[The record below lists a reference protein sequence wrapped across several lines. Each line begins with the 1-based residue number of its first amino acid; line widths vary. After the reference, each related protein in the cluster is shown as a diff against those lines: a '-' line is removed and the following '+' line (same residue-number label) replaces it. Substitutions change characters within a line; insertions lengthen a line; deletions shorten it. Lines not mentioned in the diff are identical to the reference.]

1 MITRSRAPDSTASG
15 SPQSP
20 ALLWLG
26 GFVLFAV
33 LYLVTCQ
40 DGPGWLDSGMLQ
52 YRVWISNFAGAR
64 GTVVAHP
71 LYIAVGHAAHLM
83 PGAFCWNLN
92 ALSGLAMAAALAN
105 LMCLVSEL
113 TGRRWVGLLTAGLL
127 AICHAVWW
135 LSTIAEVYTLTMVG
149 LTAELWLL
157 HRLLRQPRPI
167 HVVAL
172 GLVSGLGLANH
183 NFALLPLPVYGV
195 VATGLAW
202 QGRLSL
208 RSLAAAAVAWIIG
221 ASPVLFLT
229 IRLAIR
235 TGSVEGAL
243 SSALFGIWE
252 NQVLNVGGAS
262 RYFKTNLALISL
274 NFISVI
280 GPLAIVGWIAMRRRL
295 GTAEAAAFAAITV
308 IHILFVARYSVPDQF
323 TFALPALAMIAIAAG
338 LGIDELARRSPR
350 WRRAVVAACC
360 ATFILQPT
368 AYAAAPR
375 VLRALGISVQRERQL
390 AFRDEARW
398 FLVPWKHNEDSARRF
413 AAAAFRQADPDGVI
427 LRDSA
432 AAAAL
437 RVFQVTEGISP
448 GVYVEHL
455 GRLEGQPLWRQDF
468 EAFRRDYADRPVF
481 LVSAVKG
488 CTPLPLLERATF
500 HREPDEVLYRVVW
513 PDDQAAVARGSGNS
527 APARD
532 ERADAVDAQQRVP
545 RSSAEHESL
554 GQRHLDEN
562 GEIAQSRIRR

>member
-1 MITRSRAPDSTASG
+1 
-15 SPQSP
+15 
-20 ALLWLG
+20 
-26 GFVLFAV
+26 
-33 LYLVTCQ
+33 
-40 DGPGWLDSGMLQ
+40 
-52 YRVWISNFAGAR
+52 
-64 GTVVAHP
+64 
-71 LYIAVGHAAHLM
+71 
-83 PGAFCWNLN
+83 
-92 ALSGLAMAAALAN
+92 
-105 LMCLVSEL
+105 
-113 TGRRWVGLLTAGLL
+113 LTAGLL

-202 QGRLSL
+202 QGRLPL

-262 RYFKTNLALISL
+262 RYFTANVALISL
-274 NFISVI
+274 NFLSVI
-280 GPLAIVGWIAMRRRL
+280 GPLAIIGWIAMRRRL

-360 ATFILQPT
+360 ATFVLQPA
-368 AYAAAPR
+368 AYATAPH

-413 AAAAFRQADPDGVI
+413 ATAAFRQADPNGVI
-427 LRDSA
+427 VRDSS

-437 RVFQVTEGISP
+437 RMFQATEGVSP
-448 GVYVEHL
+448 GVYVEYF
-455 GRLEGQPLWRQDF
+455 GRLEGRPLCKKDF
-468 EAFRRDYADRPVF
+468 DAFRRNYADRPVF
-481 LVSAVKG
+481 VVSPAKG
-488 CTPLPLLERATF
+488 YTPTPVLERATF
-500 HREPDEVLYRVVW
+500 HREPDEVLYRVLW
-513 PDDQAAVARGSGNS
+513 SDDPVAVAQVSGNS
-527 APARD
+527 ASIS
-532 ERADAVDAQQRVP
+532 AVR
-545 RSSAEHESL
+545 
-554 GQRHLDEN
+554 
-562 GEIAQSRIRR
+562 

>member
-1 MITRSRAPDSTASG
+1 
-15 SPQSP
+15 
-20 ALLWLG
+20 
-26 GFVLFAV
+26 
-33 LYLVTCQ
+33 
-40 DGPGWLDSGMLQ
+40 
-52 YRVWISNFAGAR
+52 
-64 GTVVAHP
+64 
-71 LYIAVGHAAHLM
+71 
-83 PGAFCWNLN
+83 
-92 ALSGLAMAAALAN
+92 
-105 LMCLVSEL
+105 
-113 TGRRWVGLLTAGLL
+113 
-127 AICHAVWW
+127 
-135 LSTIAEVYTLTMVG
+135 
-149 LTAELWLL
+149 
-157 HRLLRQPRPI
+157 
-167 HVVAL
+167 
-172 GLVSGLGLANH
+172 
-183 NFALLPLPVYGV
+183 
-195 VATGLAW
+195 
-202 QGRLSL
+202 
-208 RSLAAAAVAWIIG
+208 
-221 ASPVLFLT
+221 
-229 IRLAIR
+229 LAIR

-262 RYFKTNLALISL
+262 RYFTANVALISL
-274 NFISVI
+274 NFLSVI
-280 GPLAIVGWIAMRRRL
+280 GPLAIIGWIAMRRRL

-338 LGIDELARRSPR
+338 LGIDELALRSPR

-360 ATFILQPT
+360 ATFVLQPA

-375 VLRALGISVQRERQL
+375 VLQALGISVQRERQR
-390 AFRDEARW
+390 AFRDDARW
-398 FLVPWKHNEDSARRF
+398 FLVPWKHNEDSGRRF
-413 AAAAFRQADPDGVI
+413 AAAALRQAGPEGVI
-427 LRDSA
+427 LRDVYAS
-432 AAAAL
+432 AAL
-437 RVFQVTEGISP
+437 RVFQATEGISP
-448 GVYVEHL
+448 GVYVESL